1 MKRYT
6 IIGVLVL
13 GNIIFG
19 LLWLGSLT
27 TSSEAKIPTPKED
40 QEKLAEE
47 TDDTALTFTENTF
60 KNFYHYD
67 NDNYLTRFNDLED
80 RAEKSIVADLKK
92 LAATDV
98 PDIPFQNEVT
108 DIQTYAD
115 PRSEQGEEKIFVIL
129 DTTYS
134 IEEGN
139 TYERSELVS
148 VKVTKQEG
156 QWILSDY
163 EHVGAIYP
171 ESEL

>member
-1 MKRYT
+1 MKQFT

-19 LLWLGSLT
+19 LLWVGSLT
-27 TSSEAKIPTPKED
+27 TSSEAKISAPSEE

-47 TDDTALTFTENTF
+47 ADDTALTFTENTF
-60 KNFYHYD
+60 KSFYHYD

-98 PDIPFQNEVT
+98 PEISFQNNVT

-115 PRSEQGEEKIFVIL
+115 PRSDKGEEKIFVIL

-134 IEEGN
+134 IEDGN
-139 TYERSELVS
+139 TYERSELLSVS
-148 VKVTKQEG
+148 VTKKEG
-156 QWILSDY
+156 QWIISDY
-163 EHVGAIYP
+163 ENVGAIYP
-171 ESEL
+171 ESEI